1 MSAPIQGAASYAWT
15 GPRGLS
21 APFRLRRSRA
31 SIRPKVR
38 RDEPNDI
45 RSTPSFSRTGFG
57 QELDRI
63 TLERAR
69 RGDMDACAA
78 IYRRYGTACFNL
90 ALRILG
96 ERAAAEDV
104 VQEVF
109 LKVMNTLPGFRGDA
123 PFGVWLKRMT
133 ANATIDALRANQRFA
148 DEDPEALFASMASRA
163 TEADVRVDA
172 WTLLMRLSPRARAVL
187 VLHELEGYTHKE
199 LSELFGQSESYSK
212 SILARALK
220 KLGDPEDTT
229 RNHGEL
235 ATCASNL

>member
-1 MSAPIQGAASYAWT
+1 VTSQPA
-15 GPRGLS
+15 
-21 APFRLRRSRA
+21 LR
-31 SIRPKVR
+31 
-38 RDEPNDI
+38 
-45 RSTPSFSRTGFG
+45 SRTGFG

-78 IYRRYGTACFNL
+78 IYRRFGTACFNL

-109 LKVMNTLPGFRGDA
+109 LKMINTLSGFRGDA

-133 ANATIDALRANQRFA
+133 ANATIDTLRAGQRFA
-148 DEDPEALFASMASRA
+148 DEDPETLFASMASRA
-163 TEADVRVDA
+163 MDADDRVDA
-172 WTLLMRLSPRARAVL
+172 WSLLMRLPPRARAVL

-220 KLGDPEDTT
+220 KLGDAGEPVQQQ
-229 RNHGEL
+229 GEL
-235 ATCASNL
+235 AACASSR

>member
-1 MSAPIQGAASYAWT
+1 MTSQPD
-15 GPRGLS
+15 P
-21 APFRLRRSRA
+21 RSR
-31 SIRPKVR
+31 S
-38 RDEPNDI
+38 
-45 RSTPSFSRTGFG
+45 GFG
-57 QELDRI
+57 QELDRV

-69 RGDMDACAA
+69 RGDTDACAA
-78 IYRRYGTACFNL
+78 IYRRYGTACYNL

-109 LKVMNTLPGFRGDA
+109 LKMMNTLSGFRGDA

-133 ANATIDALRANQRFA
+133 ANATIDALRAGQRFA
-148 DEDPEALFASMASRA
+148 DEDPETVFASMASRG
-163 TEADVRVDA
+163 ADADQRVDA
-172 WTLLMRLSPRARAVL
+172 FSLLMRLPSRARAVL
-187 VLHELEGYTHKE
+187 ILHELEGYTHKE

-220 KLGDPEDTT
+220 KLGGAGEPIQAE
-229 RNHGEL
+229 GEL

>member
-1 MSAPIQGAASYAWT
+1 M
-15 GPRGLS
+15 
-21 APFRLRRSRA
+21 
-31 SIRPKVR
+31 
-38 RDEPNDI
+38 
-45 RSTPSFSRTGFG
+45 
-57 QELDRI
+57 

-109 LKVMNTLPGFRGDA
+109 LKMMNTLAGFRGDA

-133 ANATIDALRANQRFA
+133 ANATIDALRASQRFA
-148 DEDPEALFASMASRA
+148 DEDPETVFASMVSRG
-163 TEADVRVDA
+163 ADADQRVDA
-172 WTLLMRLSPRARAVL
+172 FSLLMRLPSRARAVL
-187 VLHELEGYTHKE
+187 ILHELEGYTHKE

-220 KLGDPEDTT
+220 KLGASDDTHE
-229 RNHGEL
+229 NPGEL
-235 ATCASNL
+235 AACASNL

>member
-1 MSAPIQGAASYAWT
+1 VTSQPAP
-15 GPRGLS
+15 
-21 APFRLRRSRA
+21 RSR
-31 SIRPKVR
+31 S
-38 RDEPNDI
+38 
-45 RSTPSFSRTGFG
+45 GFG

-69 RGDMDACAA
+69 RGDADACAA
-78 IYRRYGTACFNL
+78 IYRRYATACFNL

-109 LKVMNTLPGFRGDA
+109 LKMMNTLSGFRGDA

-133 ANATIDALRANQRFA
+133 ANATIDALRATQRFA
-148 DEDPEALFASMASRA
+148 AEDPETVFASMASRGA
-163 TEADVRVDA
+163 EADQRVDA
-172 WTLLMRLSPRARAVL
+172 WSLLMRLPARARAVL

-220 KLGDPEDTT
+220 KLSGAGEPIKAE
-229 RNHGEL
+229 GEL

>member
-1 MSAPIQGAASYAWT
+1 VTSQTTPHSSA
-15 GPRGLS
+15 
-21 APFRLRRSRA
+21 
-31 SIRPKVR
+31 
-38 RDEPNDI
+38 N
-45 RSTPSFSRTGFG
+45 FSRSGFG
-57 QELDRI
+57 QELDRM

-69 RGDMDACAA
+69 RGDRDACAA

-109 LKVMNTLPGFRGDA
+109 LKMMNTLSGFRGDA

-133 ANATIDALRANQRFA
+133 ANATIDALRAGQRFA

-163 TEADVRVDA
+163 TEADARVDA
-172 WTLLMRLSPRARAVL
+172 WTLLMRLPPRARAVL

-229 RNHGEL
+229 QNHGEL
-235 ATCASNL
+235 AACASNL

>member
-1 MSAPIQGAASYAWT
+1 VTS
-15 GPRGLS
+15 
-21 APFRLRRSRA
+21 
-31 SIRPKVR
+31 
-38 RDEPNDI
+38 EP
-45 RSTPSFSRTGFG
+45 TFSRTGFG

-78 IYRRYGTACFNL
+78 IYRRFGTACFNL

-109 LKVMNTLPGFRGDA
+109 LKMINTLPGFRGDA

-133 ANATIDALRANQRFA
+133 ANATIDALRAGQRFA
-148 DEDPEALFASMASRA
+148 DEDPEIVFASLASNA
-163 TEADVRVDA
+163 ADADARVDA
-172 WTLLMRLSPRARAVL
+172 WSLLMRLPPRARAVL

-220 KLGDPEDTT
+220 KLGDA
-229 RNHGEL
+229 GEPVKTEGGL
-235 ATCASNL
+235 AACAGNL

>member
-1 MSAPIQGAASYAWT
+1 MINQPAH
-15 GPRGLS
+15 
-21 APFRLRRSRA
+21 RSR
-31 SIRPKVR
+31 S
-38 RDEPNDI
+38 
-45 RSTPSFSRTGFG
+45 GFG

-78 IYRRYGTACFNL
+78 IYQQFGTACYNL

-109 LKVMNTLPGFRGDA
+109 LKMINTLPGFRGDA

-133 ANATIDALRANQRFA
+133 ANATIDALRATQRFA
-148 DEDPEALFASMASRA
+148 DEDPETVFATMASRG
-163 TEADVRVDA
+163 ADADTRVDA
-172 WTLLMRLSPRARAVL
+172 WSLLMRLPARARAVL

-199 LSELFGQSESYSK
+199 LSDLFGQSESYSK

-220 KLGDPEDTT
+220 RLSGT
-229 RNHGEL
+229 GEPMKSEGGL
-235 ATCASNL
+235 AACASHL

>member
-1 MSAPIQGAASYAWT
+1 MTSQT
-15 GPRGLS
+15 TLQT
-21 APFRLRRSRA
+21 RS
-31 SIRPKVR
+31 
-38 RDEPNDI
+38 
-45 RSTPSFSRTGFG
+45 GFG

-78 IYRRYGTACFNL
+78 IYRRFGTACFNL

-96 ERAAAEDV
+96 ERAAAEDI

-109 LKVMNTLPGFRGDA
+109 LKMMNTLPGFRGDA

-133 ANATIDALRANQRFA
+133 ANATIDALRASQRFA
-148 DEDPEALFASMASRA
+148 DEDPEALFASMASRTA
-163 TEADVRVDA
+163 EADARVDA
-172 WTLLMRLSPRARAVL
+172 WSLLMRLPPRARAVL

-199 LSELFGQSESYSK
+199 LSGLFGQSESYSK

-220 KLGDPEDTT
+220 KLGGT
-229 RNHGEL
+229 GEPVKDEGGL
-235 ATCASNL
+235 AACAGHL

>member
-1 MSAPIQGAASYAWT
+1 MTSETTP
-15 GPRGLS
+15 P
-21 APFRLRRSRA
+21 
-31 SIRPKVR
+31 
-38 RDEPNDI
+38 
-45 RSTPSFSRTGFG
+45 STPAFSRTGFG
-57 QELDRI
+57 QELDRL

-104 VQEVF
+104 VQDVF
-109 LKVMNTLPGFRGDA
+109 VKVMNTLAGFRGDA

-133 ANATIDALRANQRFA
+133 ANATIDALRATQRFA

-163 TEADVRVDA
+163 TEADARVDA
-172 WTLLMRLSPRARAVL
+172 WSLLMRLSPRARAVL

-199 LSELFGQSESYSK
+199 LSELFGQSETYSK

-220 KLGDPEDTT
+220 KLGDPADAHP
-229 RNHGEL
+229 NHGEL
-235 ATCASNL
+235 AACASNL

>member
-1 MSAPIQGAASYAWT
+1 MTSQT
-15 GPRGLS
+15 TLQT
-21 APFRLRRSRA
+21 RS
-31 SIRPKVR
+31 
-38 RDEPNDI
+38 
-45 RSTPSFSRTGFG
+45 GFG

-78 IYRRYGTACFNL
+78 IYRRFGTACFNL

-109 LKVMNTLPGFRGDA
+109 LKMINTLSGFRGEA

-133 ANATIDALRANQRFA
+133 ANATIDALRAGQRFA
-148 DEDPEALFASMASRA
+148 DEDPEALFASMASRG
-163 TEADVRVDA
+163 ADADTRVDA
-172 WTLLMRLSPRARAVL
+172 WSLLMRLPSRARAVL

-220 KLGDPEDTT
+220 KLSDA
-229 RNHGEL
+229 GEPVKNEGVL
-235 ATCASNL
+235 AACASHL

>member
-1 MSAPIQGAASYAWT
+1 MTS
-15 GPRGLS
+15 
-21 APFRLRRSRA
+21 
-31 SIRPKVR
+31 
-38 RDEPNDI
+38 EP
-45 RSTPSFSRTGFG
+45 TFSRSGFG

-78 IYRRYGTACFNL
+78 IYRRFGTACFNL

-109 LKVMNTLPGFRGDA
+109 LKMINTLPGFRGDA

-133 ANATIDALRANQRFA
+133 ANATIDALRAGQRFA
-148 DEDPEALFASMASRA
+148 DEDPEIVFASLASNA
-163 TEADVRVDA
+163 ADADARVDA
-172 WTLLMRLSPRARAVL
+172 WSLLMRLPPRARAVL

-220 KLGDPEDTT
+220 KLGDA
-229 RNHGEL
+229 GEPVKTEGGL
-235 ATCASNL
+235 AACAGNL

>member
-1 MSAPIQGAASYAWT
+1 MTSQPAFGS
-15 GPRGLS
+15 
-21 APFRLRRSRA
+21 RS
-31 SIRPKVR
+31 
-38 RDEPNDI
+38 
-45 RSTPSFSRTGFG
+45 GFG

-78 IYRRYGTACFNL
+78 IYRRFGTACYNL

-109 LKVMNTLPGFRGDA
+109 LKMINTLKGFRGDA

-133 ANATIDALRANQRFA
+133 ANTTIDALRAGQRFA
-148 DEDPEALFASMASRA
+148 DEDPETVFASMASRA
-163 TEADVRVDA
+163 TDADAQVDA
-172 WTLLMRLSPRARAVL
+172 WSLLMRLPPRARAVL

-220 KLGDPEDTT
+220 RLGDAGEPVKGE
-229 RNHGEL
+229 GEL
-235 ATCASNL
+235 ACASHL

>member
-1 MSAPIQGAASYAWT
+1 MTSQTAYPS
-15 GPRGLS
+15 
-21 APFRLRRSRA
+21 RS
-31 SIRPKVR
+31 
-38 RDEPNDI
+38 
-45 RSTPSFSRTGFG
+45 GFG

-109 LKVMNTLPGFRGDA
+109 LKMINTLPGFRGDA

-133 ANATIDALRANQRFA
+133 ANATIDALRAGQRFA
-148 DEDPEALFASMASRA
+148 DEDPEVLFASMASRA
-163 TEADVRVDA
+163 SDADTRVDA
-172 WTLLMRLSPRARAVL
+172 WSLLMRLPSRARAVL

-220 KLGDPEDTT
+220 KLGDAGEPVRSE
-229 RNHGEL
+229 GEL
-235 ATCASNL
+235 ATCASNP